1 MFGPDSYQQT
11 DRKLPIVMCNISA
24 ETETFNWWSDYFAS
38 KSLQVESMSAEKHDQ
53 LTAYS
58 QGITHYIGRLLAELK
73 LQPTLI
79 DTHGYEK
86 LLEVMGQTCNDS
98 WQLFLDLQ
106 NYNPYASKMR
116 KNLDDSITAIN
127 QALSEQKM

>member
-1 MFGPDSYQQT
+1 MN
-11 DRKLPIVMCNISA
+11 LPCVLLRGGKIIINN
-24 ETETFNWWSDYFAS
+24 F
-38 KSLQVESMSAEKHDQ
+38 
-53 LTAYS
+53 
-58 QGITHYIGRLLAELK
+58 RLLAELK

-106 NYNPYASKMR
+106 NYNPYAPKMR
-116 KNLDDSITAIN
+116 KDLDDSIAAIN
-127 QALSEQKM
+127 RALSERKM